1 MTDLY
6 QTLRSVSDHHVFVVC
21 RDGTFYELV
30 PDDVRK
36 QGPWQGQDRGEV
48 ETLKPEYRLALA
60 RDGYMLV
67 GASSRCSSRR
77 RDVAR
82 VGCRALAAASR
93 YRPLG
98 IEPKSLMTSAS
109 GSGWTFTAPMN
120 GRSMTMAVNSPE
132 KMMAAN
138 MPVINA
144 CARRFSMPKK
154 NV

>member
-1 MTDLY
+1 VLY
-6 QTLRSVSDHHVFVVC
+6 QTLRSVSDNHVFVIC
-21 RDGTFYELV
+21 KDGKFYESV
-30 PDDVRK
+30 PEKVRH
-36 QGPWQGQDRGEV
+36 QGPWQVNRRGEI
-48 ETLKPEYRLALA
+48 EKLK
-60 RDGYMLV
+60 
-67 GASSRCSSRR
+67 RCSSRR

-82 VGCRALAAASR
+82 VGAAASR

-109 GSGWTFTAPMN
+109 GSGWTFTAPTN